1 VARFLALYR
10 GESVTGAR
18 LIALSSEP
26 SIVDRFIRELAGEGE
41 EERDNA
47 ERQSLHVVSGDDE

>member
-1 VARFLALYR
+1 
-10 GESVTGAR
+10 
-18 LIALSSEP
+18 
-26 SIVDRFIRELAGEGE
+26 VDRFIRELAGEGE